1 MTHITI
7 GADISKDHID
17 LHSLPDGGTLKVAN
31 DRKGFAAIVRWIGTK
46 DVERIV
52 YEPTGPYHKAFERFM
67 MVQGVALSKVNPR
80 LARRF
85 AEATGRLAKTDRIDA
100 ALLARYGALLEPRL
114 LQANTQTHNDLKEL
128 HMARLALIK
137 DKTAAKNRAKNL
149 CSPLLKRHNAD
160 RLRQIERQIRS
171 VDEAIMTLITED
183 ATLKS
188 RFDILVSIPGISQAT
203 AFTLLIEMPELG
215 ELDEKAAAALCGL
228 APMSRQSGRWTGR
241 AFIAGGRAIVRQ
253 ALYMP
258 ALVACRFN
266 PDLSAKYDQLKAAG
280 KAPKVAITAI
290 MRKLIVLANALLKN
304 NRKWTTKP
312 A

>member
-1 MTHITI
+1 MADITI

-17 LHSLPDGGTLKVAN
+17 LYSLPSGETLKVAN
-31 DRKGFAAIVRWIGTK
+31 DRKGFAAILKWIGTK
-46 DVERIV
+46 GVERIV

-67 MVQGVALSKVNPR
+67 VVQRLTLSKVNPR
-80 LARRF
+80 SARRF
-85 AEATGRLAKTDRIDA
+85 CEATGRLAKTDRIDA
-100 ALLARYGALLEPRL
+100 AMLARYGTLLQPRL
-114 LQANTQTHNDLKEL
+114 LHANTQTQNDLKEL

-137 DKTAAKNRAKNL
+137 DRTAAKNRAKNL
-149 CSPLLKRHNAD
+149 SSPLLKRHNAD
-160 RLRQIERQIRS
+160 RLRQIDRQIKA
-171 VDEAIMTLITED
+171 VDEAIMSLIGED
-183 ATLKS
+183 ATLKA
-188 RFDILVSIPGISQAT
+188 RFDILISVPGISKVT

-215 ELDEKAAAALCGL
+215 ELDEKAAAALSGL

-266 PDLSAKYDQLKAAG
+266 PDLSAKYNQLKAAG
-280 KAPKVAITAI
+280 KLPKVAITAV

-304 NRKWTTKP
+304 NRKWTPKP
-312 A
+312 T

>member
-1 MTHITI
+1 MTDTTI

-17 LHSLPDGGTLKVAN
+17 LYSLPNGQTLKVAN
-31 DRKGFAAIVRWIGTK
+31 DRKGFAAILKWIGTK
-46 DVERIV
+46 RVVRIV

-67 MVQGVALSKVNPR
+67 MAQGVALSKVNPR

-100 ALLARYGALLEPRL
+100 GLLARYGALLEPRIL
-114 LQANTQTHNDLKEL
+114 EDNTQIYNDLKEL
-128 HMARLALIK
+128 HVARLALIK
-137 DKTAAKNRAKNL
+137 DRTAAKNREKNL
-149 CSPLLKRHNAD
+149 SNPLLKKQNAD
-160 RLRQIERQIRS
+160 RLRQIERQ
-171 VDEAIMTLITED
+171 VKAVEEAIMSLVGED
-183 ATLKS
+183 ATLRA
-188 RFDILVSIPGISQAT
+188 RFDILVWIPGLSQIT

-215 ELDEKAAAALCGL
+215 ELDEKAAAALSGL

-266 PDLSAKYDQLKAAG
+266 PDLKANYDRLKAAG
-280 KAPKVAITAI
+280 KPPKVAITAI

-304 NRKWTTKP
+304 NRKWTPKP